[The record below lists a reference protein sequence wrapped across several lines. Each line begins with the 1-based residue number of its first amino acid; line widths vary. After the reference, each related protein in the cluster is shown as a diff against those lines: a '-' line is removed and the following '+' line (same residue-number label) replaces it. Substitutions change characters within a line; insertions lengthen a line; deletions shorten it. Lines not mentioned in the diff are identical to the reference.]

1 MNVDSILRSTHNLAD
16 YPCSRRQWVLWA
28 ASLFCARTLLAAPH
42 DEQDLPTFSTDVK
55 VVSLLATVRN
65 KNGAIVRDL
74 SKDDFTLLEN
84 GRPQTIRYF
93 SRESD
98 LPLTL
103 GLMVDT
109 SMSQRRVLDAERGAS
124 FRFLDQVLRENK
136 DQVFIMQFDM
146 SVQLRQ
152 PLTSSRKALNDTL
165 PYVDT
170 PTNRQLQIQTGGG
183 TLLYDAVVTAAQD
196 VTQKARNRKALIVLS
211 DGVDIGSE
219 ATLAQSIAA
228 AQRADTLIYSILF
241 SDPGAYGLSFA
252 GSTGRSALMRMSR
265 ETGGDFFEV
274 SKKQSIDQIFD
285 RIQEEL
291 RSQYSM
297 GYVSDDPVRISEFR
311 KIQLIARTKGLLV
324 QTREQYWAQR

>member
-1 MNVDSILRSTHNLAD
+1 
-16 YPCSRRQWVLWA
+16 
-28 ASLFCARTLLAAPH
+28 
-42 DEQDLPTFSTDVK
+42 
-55 VVSLLATVRN
+55 
-65 KNGAIVRDL
+65 
-74 SKDDFTLLEN
+74 
-84 GRPQTIRYF
+84 
-93 SRESD
+93 
-98 LPLTL
+98 
-103 GLMVDT
+103 
-109 SMSQRRVLDAERGAS
+109 
-124 FRFLDQVLRENK
+124 
-136 DQVFIMQFDM
+136 M

-170 PTNRQLQIQTGGG
+170 PTNHQLQIQTGGG

-211 DGVDIGSE
+211 DGVDFGSE
-219 ATLAQSIAA
+219 ATLAQSISA

-241 SDPGAYGLSFA
+241 SDPGAYGFSLA
-252 GSTGRSALMRMSR
+252 GSTGRNALVRMSK

-274 SKKQSIDQIFD
+274 SKKQSIDRIFD

-311 KIQLIARTKGLLV
+311 KIQLTVKAKGLVV